1 MKLSEQTVK
10 VLTQDGGFYDCSLV
24 KKKFAYHVFEEEI
37 QPLGNIVNFIAPT
50 KIGPLTIDKCCVIAY
65 EIPNIDIFAGVCFQ
79 RLYAAQLGTI
89 LTQHTGQEIYVYD
102 GHLLV
107 ENKQCSIVVNNK
119 VKDVILTHILLPLE
133 MKENEQQLF
142 VLNFEEEKIQQFL
155 DEVTASFH
163 SILRSIFI
171 ETQRDNL

>member
-119 VKDVILTHILLPLE
+119 VKAFTNHANLLIESKNLDLT
-133 MKENEQQLF
+133 NA
-142 VLNFEEEKIQQFL
+142 N
-155 DEVTASFH
+155 SF
-163 SILRSIFI
+163 RMTCDGKFIFI
-171 ETQRDNL
+171 RNKKTIEFYSFS